1 MLDQLGR
8 RRFATGDVIFT
19 KGENGNSAFLIEDG
33 QVEIRD
39 PDSGAAI
46 AIVGQGE
53 LIGEVALI
61 DRRPR
66 TATAVALKPSVLIEV
81 TRDLVEQL
89 LIDTDPIIR
98 HLLNVVLRRFRHNLS
113 PVVSDGLPTP
123 AHAGMQQETSLQ
135 LAASQKLTLLGD
147 LRHAMADG
155 QFVLH
160 YQPIYLLDGR
170 HLAGFEALIRWKHP
184 TLGLVSPL
192 TFLELA
198 EESGLIR
205 DMGLWV
211 VRRACQDWPQLRTLT
226 RTANPY
232 LSVNI
237 SPTQLTDNSFA
248 DIVIGIQTDWAIN
261 PQELKLELTESTFI
275 QNQAVAQQ
283 QLARLSAFGNSIAL
297 DDYGTGFSG
306 LSHLQNYRFDTL
318 KLDQIF
324 IREIE
329 HSRLSFQLVTSTL
342 DMIRALHINAVGEG
356 IETDEVAMILR
367 GLGCEYGQGYLFGK
381 PMALADLITQA
392 G

>member
-1 MLDQLGR
+1 M
-8 RRFATGDVIFT
+8 
-19 KGENGNSAFLIEDG
+19 
-33 QVEIRD
+33 
-39 PDSGAAI
+39 
-46 AIVGQGE
+46 
-53 LIGEVALI
+53 
-61 DRRPR
+61 
-66 TATAVALKPSVLIEV
+66 
-81 TRDLVEQL
+81 
-89 LIDTDPIIR
+89 IDTDPIIR

-113 PVVSDGLPTP
+113 PVVSDGMLTEVQ
-123 AHAGMQQETSLQ
+123 AGMQQEASLQ